1 MAPPFFYLKCW
12 PGNMSQKYPSLN
24 VATHYCSGN
33 YYKVGEEICFVW
45 LDGGWAVS
53 LESPGYMKRIGTPL
67 GTAPE
72 AQQRTQKL
80 PATPAQGGCG
90 IVDYSAAHVVLNPY
104 LENAINLRKQTDGS
118 DFKLH
123 NSQRG
128 MESRKAALEALVR
141 DNEEL
146 GLYDMPLTPSM
157 TEKNDNPRSTTSAN
171 NRQVGGDH
179 YKKMKIQP
187 WDIVDACFTSDQA
200 AGFYIGNV
208 LKYLLR
214 FESKSGIQDL
224 EKAKHYLEKL
234 IEVKRDARH

>member
-24 VATHYCSGN
+24 EATHYYSGN
-33 YYKVGEEICFVW
+33 YYKVGEETCFVW
-45 LDGGWAVS
+45 YIDGWVTS
-53 LESPGYMKRIGTPL
+53 SSPPHFLKQIGTPL
-67 GTAPE
+67 KTAPE
-72 AQQRTQKL
+72 AQQQTQEL
-80 PATPAQGGCG
+80 PATPAQGG
-90 IVDYSAAHVVLNPY
+90 IVFVDYSVAQGDL
-104 LENAINLRKQTDGS
+104 D
-118 DFKLH
+118 
-123 NSQRG
+123 
-128 MESRKAALEALVR
+128 MEVRKAALEALVR

>member
-1 MAPPFFYLKCW
+1 MAPPFFYLKRQI
-12 PGNMSQKYPSLN
+12 GNMSQKYPSLN
-24 VATHYCSGN
+24 EATHYCSGN

-53 LESPGYMKRIGTPL
+53 LESPGYMKQFSTPL
-67 GTAPE
+67 KTSPE
-72 AQQRTQKL
+72 AQQRTQEL
-80 PATPAQGGCG
+80 PATPAQCGGG
-90 IVDYSAAHVVLNPY
+90 IVDCSTAQEGYDSGVPKL
-104 LENAINLRKQTDGS
+104 LRDL
-118 DFKLH
+118 D
-123 NSQRG
+123 
-128 MESRKAALEALVR
+128 MEARKAALEALVR